1 MNSTVSSNR
10 DIATPSLDQL
20 REILRDAR
28 ASRESFVAKYG
39 HEPIFEVRTSSAL
52 RGVDNVL
59 IIGSVA
65 FVSEDVFLS
74 IDTMMRFDAW
84 MIRLESG
91 YGNLP
96 KV

>member
-1 MNSTVSSNR
+1 MINTVSSHR
-10 DIATPSLDQL
+10 TIAMPSLDQL

-28 ASRESFVAKYG
+28 ASRESFIAKYG
-39 HEPIFEVRTSSAL
+39 HEPIYEIRTSSSL
-52 RGVDNVL
+52 RGIDNVL
-59 IIGSVA
+59 IIGGVA

-74 IDTMMRFDAW
+74 IDTVMRFDAW
-84 MIRLESG
+84 MTRLESG